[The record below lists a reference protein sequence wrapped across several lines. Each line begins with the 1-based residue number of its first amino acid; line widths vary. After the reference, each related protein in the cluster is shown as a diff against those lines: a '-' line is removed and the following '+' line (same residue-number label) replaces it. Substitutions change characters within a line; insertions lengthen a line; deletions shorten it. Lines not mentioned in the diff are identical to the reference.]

1 MENAAT
7 PAALT
12 VSDRSNVLI
21 VADSEHD
28 ANMLYAVGFFVPDPF
43 IYFRMNGKCHVV
55 LNDLEIGSVRKKGRL
70 CHVISYAQCV
80 EKLRRNRVK
89 NPGMASVIN
98 LLLREQRL
106 RKVFVPANFPVGLA
120 RELRNYKIKVR
131 VSKHDIF
138 PERQIKRA
146 DEVKKISAA
155 LMMAEVGLAEGI
167 QALKTAKV
175 GRDRKLTYHGAP
187 LTSEKL
193 RSIIDIAILQ
203 AGGQASHTI
212 VAGGRQACDP
222 HEQGHGV
229 LRAHEPIILD
239 VFPRSQKT
247 GYFGDITRTVV
258 RGRPSEAI
266 RRLYDTVARAQE
278 MAFEK
283 ILCEARASDIHRAIQ
298 SFFESEG
305 YKTGRKN
312 GRMQG
317 FFHGTGHGLGM
328 EIHEAPRI
336 SLTTND
342 VLKTGHVVTVEP
354 GLYYPGIGGVRLE
367 DVVTVTPQ
375 GARNLTKF
383 EKVLE
388 V

>member
-1 MENAAT
+1 MSDSENI
-7 PAALT
+7 
-12 VSDRSNVLI
+12 LI

-28 ANMLYAVGFFVPDPF
+28 SNMLYAVGLFVPDPF
-43 IYFRMNGKCHVV
+43 IYFRCDGLCHIV
-55 LNDLEIGSVRKKGRL
+55 LNDLEIDRARKNARHCRVL
-70 CHVISYAQCV
+70 SYTQCV
-80 EKLRRNRVK
+80 DKLRHRVK
-89 NPGMASVIN
+89 RPGLAAVIN
-98 LLLREQRL
+98 MVLREKRL
-106 RKVFVPANFPVGLA
+106 RKIFVPANFPHGLA

-131 VSKHDIF
+131 VKKGGVF
-138 PERQIKRA
+138 PQREFKRA

-167 QALKTAKV
+167 QALKTAKI
-175 GRDRKLTYHGAP
+175 GRDRKLTYHGVP
-187 LTSEKL
+187 MTSEKL
-193 RSIIDIAILQ
+193 RAIIDIAIIQ
-203 AGGQASHTI
+203 AGGLASHTI

-222 HEQGHGV
+222 HEQGHGA

-258 RGRPSEAI
+258 KGRASEAVC
-266 RRLYDTVARAQE
+266 RLYDTVQRGQE
-278 MAFEK
+278 IAFEK
-283 ILCEARASDIHRAIQ
+283 IVSNVRAADIHKAVQ
-298 SFFESEG
+298 SFFETQG
-305 YKTGRKN
+305 YKTGKKN

-336 SLTTND
+336 SLASQD
-342 VLKTGHVVTVEP
+342 VLQTGHVVTIEP
-354 GLYYPGIGGVRLE
+354 GLYYPPIGGVRLE
-367 DVVTVTPQ
+367 DVVTVGPN

-383 EKVLE
+383 EKILE